1 MAAKMV
7 RILYQG
13 NDEIPTHIICQVP
26 THDAEREAA
35 LVIKF
40 KKSTTVRGKLGRTT
54 TTTSS
59 AAGAPVA
66 GGKPRRRGHGYS
78 LASGLTVE
86 KLDSL
91 AAKAKSEKEDQ
102 ERRAALQDVFLP
114 SSSFGATTGVVTA
127 GASVSSTVIPQSS
140 SSSTPVKSTTAA
152 ATTTTTTTAAT
163 ATALTSGGATT
174 KIGSMMGTSLAGTIK
189 DENGDVEM
197 EDPTVRHARGRE
209 VFGFQTQRKPTGL
222 KNLIEQQKNL
232 ATTTTTAPTTTKGKA
247 TRGSKANKAEEGNKE
262 EEVGDDG
269 LSAERSAKRRRVTK
283 AISQMNHAG
292 SDVSEDSDQE
302 QEDEDESDSDDELH
316 QHRRNDSML
325 EETARDATEA
335 AEEKKSYFEEDEMG
349 AERYFQDLY
358 QKSKTSNNTLSKL
371 PTLEHAD
378 FIQAIKRAPAKHSQ
392 EIEMLR
398 LLYEEQFSQWFFE
411 LVSGFNLLIYGY
423 GSKRQLL
430 TQFATTMLT
439 DAPLI
444 IINGYFPNV
453 TIKEILDKISST
465 ALNYSGPTGSL
476 QEQVAF
482 IRAYFAQPERDIQ
495 KLYLLIHNIDGSALR
510 AEKVQSALS
519 LLASCPHIHLI
530 ASIDHINANILW
542 DTVKSARFNWVW
554 HELTTFR
561 PYLTETSFEN
571 SIMVRQGELGA
582 RGIQFVL
589 ASLTS
594 NGKGLFRVLA
604 EHQIQSETNADD
616 NNGGASSGGAKN
628 YMDLGMAYNA
638 LFKKCQENFLVSN
651 AVTFRTQLTEFRD
664 HRIVHSKKGPDG
676 VEILFIPLSASV
688 LEGILDN
695 MA

>member
-1 MAAKMV
+1 MAAKIV

-26 THDAEREAA
+26 TRDAEREAA
-35 LVIKF
+35 LAIKF
-40 KKSTTVRGKLGRTT
+40 KKSTTVGGRLGRTAT
-54 TTTSS
+54 NITSTAS
-59 AAGAPVA
+59 ATA
-66 GGKPRRRGHGYS
+66 GGKHRRKGQVNS

-91 AAKAKSEKEDQ
+91 AAKAKGVKEDQ
-102 ERRAALQDVFLP
+102 ERTAALQDVFLP
-114 SSSFGATTGVVTA
+114 SSSGAAGVVAA
-127 GASVSSTVIPQSS
+127 GAGVSNTVIPQSS
-140 SSSTPVKSTTAA
+140 FSSTTAKSTTTASAA
-152 ATTTTTTTAAT
+152 ITTAAT
-163 ATALTSGGATT
+163 ATATAMVTGGAST

-189 DENGDVEM
+189 DEDGDVEM

-222 KNLIEQQKNL
+222 KNLIEQQKSL
-232 ATTTTTAPTTTKGKA
+232 ATTTATASTTAKGKA
-247 TRGSKANKAEEGNKE
+247 TRGSKTKVEEEKKE
-262 EEVGDDG
+262 EEVGDEG

-292 SDVSEDSDQE
+292 SDVSEDSDRE
-302 QEDEDESDSDDELH
+302 QEDEDESDSDDEQH

-335 AEEKKSYFEEDEMG
+335 AGEQKSFFEEDEMG

-378 FIQAIKRAPAKHSQ
+378 FIQAIKRAPAKHAQ

-444 IINGYFPNV
+444 IVNGYFPTV

-465 ALNYSGPTGSL
+465 ALKYSGPTGSL

-495 KLYLLIHNIDGSALR
+495 KLYLLIHNIDGSGLR
-510 AEKVQSALS
+510 AEKTQSALS
-519 LLASCPHIHLI
+519 LLASCPQIHLI

-554 HELTTFR
+554 HELTTFK

-604 EHQIQSETNADD
+604 EHQIQAETNAGD
-616 NNGGASSGGAKN
+616 NNGGASSGGVKN
-628 YMDLGMAYNA
+628 YMDLGMAHNT

>member
-1 MAAKMV
+1 MV

-13 NDEIPTHIICQVP
+13 NDEIPTHIICQVSP
-26 THDAEREAA
+26 RDAEREATLA
-35 LVIKF
+35 LKL
-40 KKSTTVRGKLGRTT
+40 KKSTTIGGRVGTT
-54 TTTSS
+54 TA
-59 AAGAPVA
+59 AAG
-66 GGKPRRRGHGYS
+66 KQRRKQGYS
-78 LASGLTVE
+78 LVSGLTVE

-91 AAKAKSEKEDQ
+91 TAKAKHIKEDQ
-102 ERRAALQDVFLP
+102 ERSAALQDVFLP
-114 SSSFGATTGVVTA
+114 TSSSDAAAIATVGATTNH
-127 GASVSSTVIPQSS
+127 VIPQSS
-140 SSSTPVKSTTAA
+140 SSTTAA
-152 ATTTTTTTAAT
+152 NSTTTTIKTTTATVSGST
-163 ATALTSGGATT
+163 AN
-174 KIGSMMGTSLAGTIK
+174 KIGSMMSGGASSSLAGARK
-189 DENGDVEM
+189 VDDEGDVEM
-197 EDPTVRHARGRE
+197 EDPTIRHARGRE
-209 VFGFQTQRKPTGL
+209 VFGFQTHRKSAGL
-222 KNLIEQQKNL
+222 KNLIEQEKSL
-232 ATTTTTAPTTTKGKA
+232 AIATTTTTASTAAKGKA
-247 TRGSKANKAEEGNKE
+247 TRGSKANKAEDEKE
-262 EEVGDDG
+262 EEVGDEG
-269 LSAERSAKRRRVTK
+269 LSAERSAKRRRVAK

-292 SDVSEDSDQE
+292 SDNSEDSDQE
-302 QEDEDESDSDDELH
+302 QEEEDESDSDDE
-316 QHRRNDSML
+316 QYRRNDSML

-335 AEEKKSYFEEDEMG
+335 AGEQKSFFEEDEMG

-378 FIQAIKRAPAKHSQ
+378 FIQAIKRAPAKHAQ

-444 IINGYFPNV
+444 IVNGYFPTV

-482 IRAYFAQPERDIQ
+482 IRAYFAQPERDVQ

-510 AEKVQSALS
+510 AEKTQSALS

-594 NGKGLFRVLA
+594 NGKGLFKVLA
-604 EHQIQSETNADD
+604 EHQIQAETNADD
-616 NNGGASSGGAKN
+616 NGGGTGTSGGTKN
-628 YMDLGMAYNA
+628 YMELGMAYNA

-664 HRIVHSKKGPDG
+664 HRIVQSKKGPDG
-676 VEILFIPLSASV
+676 IEILFIPLSASV

-695 MA
+695 MT

>member
-1 MAAKMV
+1 MPAAMV
-7 RILYQG
+7 QILYQG
-13 NDEIPTHIICQVP
+13 NDEIPTHIICQVS
-26 THDAEREAA
+26 TRDAEREAA
-35 LVIKF
+35 LAIKL
-40 KKSTTVRGKLGRTT
+40 KKSTGNNNSTTIGRASASTSATAGKQ
-54 TTTSS
+54 
-59 AAGAPVA
+59 
-66 GGKPRRRGHGYS
+66 RRKQGYK
-78 LASGLTVE
+78 LVSGLTVE
-86 KLDSL
+86 KLDSTT
-91 AAKAKSEKEDQ
+91 AKAKDIKEDQ
-102 ERRAALQDVFLP
+102 ERIAALQDVFLP
-114 SSSFGATTGVVTA
+114 TSVT
-127 GASVSSTVIPQSS
+127 P
-140 SSSTPVKSTTAA
+140 
-152 ATTTTTTTAAT
+152 TTTTTAST
-163 ATALTSGGATT
+163 AISNQVIPPSSSSTTLNSTTSTTAVSGGVTS
-174 KIGSMMGTSLAGTIK
+174 KIGSMMGSGASSSLAGVIK
-189 DENGDVEM
+189 DDEGDVEM

-209 VFGFQTQRKPTGL
+209 VFGFQTQRKHTGL
-222 KNLIEQQKNL
+222 KNLIDQQKTFAISA
-232 ATTTTTAPTTTKGKA
+232 ATTTSTTTAEKGKA
-247 TRGSKANKAEEGNKE
+247 TKGSKTIVEDME
-262 EEVGDDG
+262 EEDG
-269 LSAERSAKRRRVTK
+269 MSAERSAKRRRVTK

-292 SDVSEDSDQE
+292 SDISEDSDRE
-302 QEDEDESDSDDELH
+302 QEDDEESDSDDEED
-316 QHRRNDSML
+316 RRRGNDSL
-325 EETARDATEA
+325 LDETARDATEA
-335 AEEKKSYFEEDEMG
+335 AGELGQKSYFEEDEMG

-378 FIQAIKRAPAKHSQ
+378 FIQAIKRAPAKHAP

-444 IINGYFPNV
+444 IVNGYFPTI

-465 ALNYSGPTGSL
+465 ALNYSGPTGTL

-482 IRAYFAQPERDIQ
+482 IRAYFAQPERDVQ
-495 KLYLLIHNIDGSALR
+495 KLYLLIHNIDGTGLR

-542 DTVKSARFNWVW
+542 DTVKSSRFNWVW

-594 NGKGLFRVLA
+594 NGKGLFKVLA
-604 EHQIQSETNADD
+604 EHQIQAETNADD
-616 NNGGASSGGAKN
+616 NGGAGGGKN
-628 YMDLGMAYNA
+628 YMELGMAYNA

-664 HRIVHSKKGPDG
+664 HRIVQSKKGPDG
-676 VEILFIPLSASV
+676 VEILYIPLSAGV

>member
-1 MAAKMV
+1 MPAAMV
-7 RILYQG
+7 QILYQG
-13 NDEIPTHIICQVP
+13 NDEIPTHIICQVS
-26 THDAEREAA
+26 TRDAEREAA
-35 LVIKF
+35 LAIKH
-40 KKSTTVRGKLGRTT
+40 KKSSTTIGGSRGGV
-54 TTTSS
+54 SASVS
-59 AAGAPVA
+59 AAA
-66 GGKPRRRGHGYS
+66 GKQRRKQGYRM
-78 LASGLTVE
+78 ASGLTVE
-86 KLDSL
+86 KLDRTL
-91 AAKAKSEKEDQ
+91 AKAKDNMEDQ
-102 ERRAALQDVFLP
+102 ERIAALQDVFLP
-114 SSSFGATTGVVTA
+114 TS
-127 GASVSSTVIPQSS
+127 
-140 SSSTPVKSTTAA
+140 AA
-152 ATTTTTTTAAT
+152 PTTTTTTDT
-163 ATALTSGGATT
+163 ATSNQVIPPSSSSTTVNSTTITTTAKASGGATS
-174 KIGSMMGTSLAGTIK
+174 KIGSMVGSGASSSLAGVKK
-189 DENGDVEM
+189 DDEGDVEM
-197 EDPTVRHARGRE
+197 EDPSVRHARGRE
-209 VFGFQTQRKPTGL
+209 VFGFQTQRKPAGL

-232 ATTTTTAPTTTKGKA
+232 SISATTATTATTPGKGKA
-247 TRGSKANKAEEGNKE
+247 TKGSKTNVGDV
-262 EEVGDDG
+262 EEVDG
-269 LSAERSAKRRRVTK
+269 MSAERSAKRRRVTK
-283 AISQMNHAG
+283 AILRMNDAG
-292 SDVSEDSDQE
+292 SDVSEASEDSDHE
-302 QEDEDESDSDDELH
+302 QEDDEESDSDDEEG
-316 QHRRNDSML
+316 QRRENDSLL

-335 AEEKKSYFEEDEMG
+335 AGEYEQKSYFEEDEMG

-378 FIQAIKRAPAKHSQ
+378 FIQAIKRAPAKHAP

-411 LVSGFNLLIYGY
+411 IVSGFNLLFYGY

-444 IINGYFPNV
+444 IINGYFPTV

-465 ALNYSGPTGSL
+465 ALNYSGPTGTL

-495 KLYLLIHNIDGSALR
+495 KLYLLIHNIDGTGLR

-542 DTVKSARFNWVW
+542 DTVKSSRFNWVW

-594 NGKGLFRVLA
+594 NGKGLFKVLA
-604 EHQIQSETNADD
+604 EHQIQAETNADD
-616 NNGGASSGGAKN
+616 YGGAGGSGGAKN

-664 HRIVHSKKGPDG
+664 HRIVQSKKGPDG
-676 VEILFIPLSASV
+676 VEILFIPLSANV

>member
-13 NDEIPTHIICQVP
+13 NDEIPTHIICQVSAR
-26 THDAEREAA
+26 DAEREAA
-35 LVIKF
+35 LAIKF
-40 KKSTTVRGKLGRTT
+40 KKPTTVGRRLGRTT
-54 TTTSS
+54 VTTTSTTT
-59 AAGAPVA
+59 AAAAAADGIQ
-66 GGKPRRRGHGYS
+66 RRRGHGYS

-91 AAKAKSEKEDQ
+91 AAKAKGVKEDQ
-102 ERRAALQDVFLP
+102 ERTAALQDVFLP
-114 SSSFGATTGVVTA
+114 STSFGATGAIAA
-127 GASVSSTVIPQSS
+127 GAGVTNTVIPQSS
-140 SSSTPVKSTTAA
+140 SSSAPAKSTTTTV
-152 ATTTTTTTAAT
+152 TTTAT
-163 ATALTSGGATT
+163 ATATATSTVSGSATA

-189 DENGDVEM
+189 DEDGDVEM
-197 EDPTVRHARGRE
+197 EDPMVRHTRGRE

-232 ATTTTTAPTTTKGKA
+232 ATNTTTAPTTAKGKV
-247 TRGSKANKAEEGNKE
+247 TRGSKANKAEEEKKE

-283 AISQMNHAG
+283 AMSMMNHDG

-302 QEDEDESDSDDELH
+302 QDEEESDSDDELH
-316 QHRRNDSML
+316 QHRKNDSML

-335 AEEKKSYFEEDEMG
+335 AGEQKSYFEEDEMG
-349 AERYFQDLY
+349 AERYFLDLY

-378 FIQAIKRAPAKHSQ
+378 FIQAIKRAPAKHAQ

-444 IINGYFPNV
+444 IINGYFPTV

-495 KLYLLIHNIDGSALR
+495 KLYLLIHNIDGSGLR
-510 AEKVQSALS
+510 AEKTQSALS

-604 EHQIQSETNADD
+604 EHQIQSETNPDD
-616 NNGGASSGGAKN
+616 NNGGASNGGTKN

-664 HRIVHSKKGPDG
+664 HRIVQSKKGPDG

-695 MA
+695 MT

>member
-1 MAAKMV
+1 MV

-26 THDAEREAA
+26 TRDAEREAA
-35 LVIKF
+35 LAIKF
-40 KKSTTVRGKLGRTT
+40 KKSTTVGGRLGRAATAI
-54 TTTSS
+54 TSTAS
-59 AAGAPVA
+59 ATA
-66 GGKPRRRGHGYS
+66 GGKHRRKGQVNS

-91 AAKAKSEKEDQ
+91 AAKAKGMKEDQ
-102 ERRAALQDVFLP
+102 ERTAALQDVFLP
-114 SSSFGATTGVVTA
+114 SSSGAAGVVAA
-127 GASVSSTVIPQSS
+127 GAGVSNTVIPQSS
-140 SSSTPVKSTTAA
+140 FSSTTTKSTTTASAA
-152 ATTTTTTTAAT
+152 ITTAAT
-163 ATALTSGGATT
+163 ATAMVIGGAST

-189 DENGDVEM
+189 DEDGDVEM

-222 KNLIEQQKNL
+222 KNLIEQQKSL
-232 ATTTTTAPTTTKGKA
+232 ATTTATAPTTAKGKA
-247 TRGSKANKAEEGNKE
+247 TRGSKTKVEEEKKE
-262 EEVGDDG
+262 EEVGDEG

-302 QEDEDESDSDDELH
+302 QEDEDESDSDDEQH

-335 AEEKKSYFEEDEMG
+335 AGEQKSFFEEDEMG

-378 FIQAIKRAPAKHSQ
+378 FIQAIKRAPAKHAQ

-444 IINGYFPNV
+444 IVNGYFPTV

-495 KLYLLIHNIDGSALR
+495 KLYLLIHNIDGSGLR
-510 AEKVQSALS
+510 AEKTQSALS
-519 LLASCPHIHLI
+519 LLASCPQIHLI

-554 HELTTFR
+554 HELTTFK

-604 EHQIQSETNADD
+604 EHQIQAETNAGD
-616 NNGGASSGGAKN
+616 NNGGASSGGIKN
-628 YMDLGMAYNA
+628 YMDLGMAHNT

>member
-1 MAAKMV
+1 MQKNMV
-7 RILYQG
+7 RLLYQG
-13 NDEIPTHIICQVP
+13 NDEIPTHIICQVSNK
-26 THDAEREAA
+26 DAEREAA
-35 LVIKF
+35 LASKVKKVILIGGSKS
-40 KKSTTVRGKLGRTT
+40 STTI
-54 TTTSS
+54 
-59 AAGAPVA
+59 
-66 GGKPRRRGHGYS
+66 GGPGTRPLRRRGAYS
-78 LASGLTVE
+78 LNSGLTVE
-86 KLDSL
+86 KLDST
-91 AAKAKSEKEDQ
+91 AARAKEVKEDQ
-102 ERRAALQDVFLP
+102 ERTAALQDVFLP
-114 SSSFGATTGVVTA
+114 TTAAVATTAT
-127 GASVSSTVIPQSS
+127 SIHVIPQPS
-140 SSSTPVKSTTAA
+140 AA
-152 ATTTTTTTAAT
+152 TTAAT
-163 ATALTSGGATT
+163 IVGASGSKTPFTASASTSAAAAVAV
-174 KIGSMMGTSLAGTIK
+174 GSMTKTTSVPGGVALGGGGGGQNE
-189 DENGDVEM
+189 DEEM
-197 EDPTVRHARGRE
+197 EDATIRHTRGRE
-209 VFGFQTQRKPTGL
+209 VFGFQTQRKPAGL
-222 KNLIEQQKNL
+222 KTLIEQQKNL
-232 ATTTTTAPTTTKGKA
+232 SINSSTSMTTTTPMATLKGKVVK
-247 TRGSKANKAEEGNKE
+247 GSKANDKQQQQQQPDEEDE
-262 EEVGDDG
+262 EM
-269 LSAERSAKRRRVTK
+269 SAERSAKRRRVNK
-283 AISQMNHAG
+283 AVSQMNHAG
-292 SDVSEDSDQE
+292 SDVSDDSDQE
-302 QEDEDESDSDDELH
+302 QEDEDEESDSDDEES
-316 QHRRNDSML
+316 HRRNNNSLL

-335 AEEKKSYFEEDEMG
+335 ASEQKSFFEEDEMG

-378 FIQAIKRAPAKHSQ
+378 FIQAIKRAPTKHAQ
-392 EIEMLR
+392 EMEMLR

-411 LVSGFNLLIYGY
+411 LVSGFNLLLYGY

-430 TQFATTMLT
+430 TQFATSMLT

-444 IINGYFPNV
+444 IVNGYFPAI
-453 TIKEILDKISST
+453 TIKDILDKISST
-465 ALNYSGPTGSL
+465 ALGYTGPTGSL

-482 IRAYFAQPERDIQ
+482 IRAYFAQPDRTLQ
-495 KLYLLIHNIDGSALR
+495 KIYLLIHNIDGSGLR

-594 NGKGLFRVLA
+594 NGKGLFKVLA
-604 EHQIQSETNADD
+604 EHQIQAETNVDD
-616 NNGGASSGGAKN
+616 NSNGTGSGTGGGGVKN
-628 YMDLGMAYNA
+628 YMELGMAYNA

-695 MA
+695 MT